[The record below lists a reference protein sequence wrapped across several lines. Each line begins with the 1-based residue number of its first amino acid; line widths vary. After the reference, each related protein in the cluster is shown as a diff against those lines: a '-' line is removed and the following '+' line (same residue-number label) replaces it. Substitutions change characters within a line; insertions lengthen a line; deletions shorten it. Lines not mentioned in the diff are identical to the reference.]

1 MEQLKVKKKDII
13 VTNSIVF
20 LALSFLFLYLQYAYR
35 HQLSPFSL
43 IYLKKSAELF
53 WYVAIPVLASM
64 VLIWKHHKM
73 AKSFFAFSIMLVT
86 FKVVEGLFIE
96 FNKIIVVALFFF
108 VVIAYFLHQLLSTYF
123 NSASINPN
131 YSAADLFDPLLKKIP
146 CTLSGIPGSLT
157 NWDEE
162 GCFVLLDSGKFEDA
176 TVNVVVNFK
185 GRDFV
190 QQGEVIS
197 KTTDGKGV
205 GIRFVKTPKG
215 LNVFNWSEFTDL
227 VYELGYQPERL
238 R

>member
-13 VTNSIVF
+13 VINSIVF
-20 LALSFLFLYLQYAYR
+20 LALSYLFLYLQYAYR

-43 IYLKKSAELF
+43 IYLKKSVELF
-53 WYVAIPVLASM
+53 WYVALPTLGSM
-64 VLIWKHHKM
+64 FLIWRHHS
-73 AKSFFAFSIMLVT
+73 AARNFFSFSVLLVT

-96 FNKIIVVALFFF
+96 FNKIIVIALFFF

-123 NSASINPN
+123 KSASINPN
-131 YSAADLFDPLLKKIP
+131 FSDKDLFDPLLKKIP
-146 CTLSGIPGSLT
+146 CTVSGSPGNLT

-162 GCFVLLDSGKFEDA
+162 GCFVLLDSGKFED
-176 TVNVVVNFK
+176 TSVNLVVRFK
-185 GRDFV
+185 GREFV
-190 QQGEVIS
+190 QQGETIS
-197 KTTDGKGV
+197 STIDGRGV
-205 GIRFVKTPKG
+205 GIKFVKTPKG